1 MYLSMVQRLIFL
13 MVTWFFLCC
22 TMPDGKRLGSE
33 KGSTVVS
40 SNSGLKY
47 QIIQLG
53 RGDGVEEGDEVLI
66 LETTMYRDGTV
77 LYSNEE
83 TDQPIKVKVGANQ
96 VLAGI
101 DEGLRGMRK
110 GEVRK
115 MMIPAELAKRQFYP
129 DHISPD
135 SALVVKMIL
144 FDIIE

>member
-1 MYLSMVQRLIFL
+1 MVQRLILL

-22 TMPDGKRLGSE
+22 TVPNGKRLSSE
-33 KGSTVVS
+33 KGSTVVN

-47 QIIQLG
+47 QIIQKG
-53 RGDGVEEGDEVLI
+53 TGDGVEEGDEVLI
-66 LETTMYRDGTV
+66 FETTMYRDGTV
-77 LYSNEE
+77 LYSNED

-101 DEGLRGMRK
+101 EEGLRGMRK

-115 MMIPAELAKRQFYP
+115 MMIPAELAKRKFYP

-135 SALVVKMIL
+135 SALVVWMIL